1 MPEGS
6 QSVKFMIFVLP
17 TVPGTLEDRARLR
30 PIGRNKERYQ
40 QMLEELRQLAVLAD
54 QAGFDVMSTT
64 EHHFHSEGY
73 EASIAPL
80 LLYTDLAARTQ
91 RIKFASLGL
100 VLPAWDPIR
109 AAEELAVCDNL
120 TKGRL
125 YAGFARGYQDRWV
138 NVLGQQYHVTGAPM
152 DGSYIDNHNRRI
164 YQENLA
170 IIKKAWTEE
179 SFEHDGAY
187 YKVPYPYEEGI
198 RRWSVTEWTRTYG
211 APGEIDDQGVV
222 RRICVIPRPYQEPHP
237 PLFQPFSVSETTIR
251 STAKDGIVPWILV
264 SNPPEFR
271 RLCEVYQQ
279 VAQENGRTLGLG
291 EGVGAFRAVHFGDT
305 EAEAVNLLRDTNY
318 AGFQIYFGG
327 FGFWEALRTPEDAET
342 YPLEPYTPL
351 PKEEWTLERMRKV
364 KYALA
369 GTPDQVKREIAD
381 LHTIYGGGELEWFG
395 WFFDQGFM
403 DWPETERQ
411 FELFV
416 KHIMP
421 EFR

>member
-1 MPEGS
+1 M
-6 QSVKFMIFVLP
+6 KFMIFVLP